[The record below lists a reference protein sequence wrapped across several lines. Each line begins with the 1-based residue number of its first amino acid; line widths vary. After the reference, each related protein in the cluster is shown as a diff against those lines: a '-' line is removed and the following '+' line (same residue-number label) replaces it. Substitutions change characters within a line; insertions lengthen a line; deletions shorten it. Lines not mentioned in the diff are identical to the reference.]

1 MRRRD
6 FIVMAAGA
14 VGAWSHAARTQQSP
28 MPVIGYL
35 GISEP
40 ETDAP
45 LVAAFLAGLGEAGY
59 VEGQSVAIEYRWAE
73 GRYERVRPFIED
85 LVGRGVNAIVTS
97 GGNIGAAAAKNATSA
112 IPVVFVTGSDPVASG
127 LVASLGR
134 PGGNVTGV
142 TFFTTELTSKRVELI
157 SELVPQARV
166 IAVLMN
172 PTNPSAER
180 IAREAEQAVQAQR
193 RQLHIL
199 TVASETEID
208 NAFAELVK
216 RGTGALFIGG
226 DAFLNSRREQ
236 LVALA
241 ARHAVPTIYSLSE
254 AATADGLISYGP
266 SRKAIYRQLG
276 IYTGRILNGEK
287 PGDLPVQQPT
297 KFELVINLKTAK
309 ALGLTVPPTILAR
322 ADELIE

>member
-6 FIVMAAGA
+6 FIIMAAGA
-14 VGAWSHAARTQQSP
+14 VGAWSRTVRAQQRAIP
-28 MPVIGYL
+28 EIGYL
-35 GISEP
+35 GISAP

-45 LVAAFLAGLGEAGY
+45 LVAAFLAGLAEAGY

-73 GRYERVRPFIED
+73 GRYERVRPLIGD
-85 LVGRGVNAIVTS
+85 LVGRGVKAIVTS
-97 GGNIGAAAAKNATSA
+97 GGNTGAAAAKDATSA

-134 PGGNVTGV
+134 PTANVTGV

-193 RQLHIL
+193 RQLHML
-199 TVASETEID
+199 TAASETEID
-208 NAFAELVK
+208 SAFADLVK

-254 AATADGLISYGP
+254 AATAGGLISYGP
-266 SRKAIYRQLG
+266 SRSAVYRQAG
-276 IYTGRILNGEK
+276 TYAGKILNGAK
-287 PGDLPVQQPT
+287 PADLPVLQPT
-297 KFELVINLKTAK
+297 KFELVLNLKTAK
-309 ALGLTVPPTILAR
+309 ELGLAVPQSILAR
-322 ADELIE
+322 ADAVIE

>member
-1 MRRRD
+1 MRRRNLLTV
-6 FIVMAAGA
+6 IAGA
-14 VGAWSHAARTQQSP
+14 AALLPLAAHAQQKP

-35 GISEP
+35 GISAP

-45 LVAAFLAGLGEAGY
+45 LVAAFLAGLAEAGY

-73 GRYERVRPFIED
+73 GRYERVHALVRD
-85 LVGRGVNAIVTS
+85 LVDRGVNVMVTS
-97 GGNIGAAAAKNATSA
+97 GGNIGAAAAKGATSA
-112 IPVVFVTGSDPVASG
+112 IPIVFVTGSDPVASG
-127 LVASLGR
+127 LVDSLGR

-142 TFFTTELTSKRVELI
+142 TFFTTELTSKRVELL
-157 SELVPQARV
+157 SELVPQAGV

-180 IAREAEQAVQAQR
+180 IAREAEQAVQAQH

-208 NAFAELVK
+208 SAFADLVK
-216 RGTGALFIGG
+216 QGMGALLIGG

-254 AATADGLISYGP
+254 AATAGGLISYGP
-266 SRKAIYRQLG
+266 SRKAVYQQAG
-276 IYTGRILNGEK
+276 AYAGKILNGTK
-287 PGDLPVQQPT
+287 PADLPVLQPT
-297 KFELVINLKTAK
+297 KFELILNLNTAK
-309 ALGLTVPPTILAR
+309 ALGLSIPQSILQR
-322 ADELIE
+322 ADEVIE

>member
-1 MRRRD
+1 MRRRNLLTV
-6 FIVMAAGA
+6 IAGA
-14 VGAWSHAARTQQSP
+14 AALLPLAAHAQQKP

-35 GISEP
+35 GISAP

-45 LVAAFLAGLGEAGY
+45 LVAAFLAGLAEAGY

-73 GRYERVRPFIED
+73 GRYELVHALVRD
-85 LVGRGVNAIVTS
+85 LVDRGVNVMVTS
-97 GGNIGAAAAKNATSA
+97 GGNIGAAAAKGATSA
-112 IPVVFVTGSDPVASG
+112 IPIVFVTGSDPVASG
-127 LVASLGR
+127 LVDSLGR

-142 TFFTTELTSKRVELI
+142 TFFTTELTSKRVELL
-157 SELVPQARV
+157 SELVPQAGV

-180 IAREAEQAVQAQR
+180 IAREAEQAVQAQH

-208 NAFAELVK
+208 SAFADLVK
-216 RGTGALFIGG
+216 QGMGALLIGG

-254 AATADGLISYGP
+254 AATAGGLISYGP
-266 SRKAIYRQLG
+266 SRKAVYQQAG
-276 IYTGRILNGEK
+276 AYAGKILNGTK
-287 PGDLPVQQPT
+287 PADLPVLQPT
-297 KFELVINLKTAK
+297 KFELILNLNTAK
-309 ALGLTVPPTILAR
+309 ALGLSIPQSILQR
-322 ADELIE
+322 ADEVIE

>member
-14 VGAWSHAARTQQSP
+14 VGAWSHAARAQQSP

-45 LVAAFLAGLGEAGY
+45 LVVAFLAGLAEAGY

-85 LVGRGVNAIVTS
+85 LVGRDVNAIVTS

-112 IPVVFVTGSDPVASG
+112 IPVIFVTGSDPVASG

-180 IAREAEQAVQAQR
+180 IAREAEEAVQAQR

-254 AATADGLISYGP
+254 AATAGGLISYGP

-276 IYTGRILNGEK
+276 IYTGRILKGEK